1 MAALTLA
8 TEVYRDKILGG
19 WIGKSAGVTL
29 GQGVRGQLTP
39 AFLNFY
45 NPVPGQPVP
54 SVALDFQVAW
64 LAAAEQAGAATGSES
79 LRQAWLEKLD
89 YTQDEYGYAVLNMR
103 RGLPSPASGAHSN
116 WFRHSTGAV
125 MRADFWAMIAP
136 GNPQAAA
143 AYAYHDAVLD
153 HCEEGVWAAMFLA
166 AVGSAA
172 FFISDMLP
180 LLTIGLAMIPRT
192 CRSARAVKTALAAG
206 QRGASWLEAR
216 ENVQHEV
223 GDKNYSDVAQN
234 LGFLVIGLL
243 YGQAEFGGSLCA
255 TVNCGYDSE
264 ASGGALGGLLGILKG
279 ASGIP
284 SDWARP
290 IGDILIPGPGARD
303 VQGVLSLAALAD
315 RTVALGQQVAAVK
328 CPEIEISDAPAPA
341 PFGEPT
347 ISPPSA
353 PDSNANTEPTVVS
366 PLGFVEFSAPPPAD
380 AALPAEP
387 AAAPNN
393 AATDAPAVIERS
405 EGSDLAGKS
414 DQSGLPGSPVANEPP
429 IPSQQPAA
437 QFPAAF
443 GAAEKPSLWTDILP
457 PKPTVPSQP
466 AAYEPPT
473 SLVASPPGVFTP
485 QPVSEED
492 VPLVEPV
499 SVAAPVAPAAPS
511 GPLAPDP
518 MSAIA
523 WADSALVKPLLVTP
537 TNAFVGHA
545 GLFEIQLDTGDT
557 PAIGF
562 NQVKTLAVTV
572 FNRGADAFSGRISL
586 LSPPGWQVAAPAAF
600 GQRQYIAAHDGT
612 LRAEY
617 RLQPP
622 EGQARIEIANSIAVR
637 LTPDSGDAP
646 FEAHFVLMGAGCW
659 WTVGTFANFD
669 GEGFDRSYMPE
680 DRPGLSENYVA
691 RNLQSVR
698 WEKRTF
704 AETVLDL
711 EPLFKG
717 SAGVCYGQTILRSP
731 FNRDARLT
739 ASSNNGVKV
748 WMHGSLVMRRHQRTT
763 FRPTLNEENW
773 TADISLREGDNP
785 IMVKW
790 VRGIEPYQFSLT
802 VCDRQGRA
810 LPDVGNTWW

>member
-1 MAALTLA
+1 
-8 TEVYRDKILGG
+8 
-19 WIGKSAGVTL
+19 
-29 GQGVRGQLTP
+29 
-39 AFLNFY
+39 
-45 NPVPGQPVP
+45 
-54 SVALDFQVAW
+54 
-64 LAAAEQAGAATGSES
+64 
-79 LRQAWLEKLD
+79 
-89 YTQDEYGYAVLNMR
+89 
-103 RGLPSPASGAHSN
+103 
-116 WFRHSTGAV
+116 
-125 MRADFWAMIAP
+125 MRADFWAMISP

-166 AVGSAA
+166 AVGSGA

-243 YGQAEFGGSLCA
+243 YGQSEFGSSLCA
-255 TVNCGYDSE
+255 AVNCGYDSE

-284 SDWARP
+284 ADWARP
-290 IGDILIPGPGARD
+290 VGDVLIPGPGARD
-303 VQGVLSLAALAD
+303 VQGVFSLAALAD
-315 RTVALGQQVAAVK
+315 RTVAVGRQVAAIK
-328 CPEIEISDAPAPA
+328 CTEIEITDAPAPL
-341 PFGEPT
+341 PFAEPT
-347 ISPPSA
+347 IPPPSA
-353 PDSNANTEPTVVS
+353 PEPSAEPASATVS
-366 PLGFVEFSAPPPAD
+366 PLGFVEFSAPPPVD
-380 AALPAEP
+380 ASPATEP
-387 AAAPNN
+387 
-393 AATDAPAVIERS
+393 APAVEAGS
-405 EGSDLAGKS
+405 LLSDGSDKS
-414 DQSGLPGSPVANEPP
+414 DRLDALDKPVSIESP
-429 IPSQQPAA
+429 IPSPPPATPAA
-437 QFPAAF
+437 QFPSAF
-443 GAAEKPSLWTDILP
+443 GSTEKPSLWTDILP
-457 PKPTVPSQP
+457 PKPSIPSQP

-473 SLVASPPGVFTP
+473 SLVASPPAVFTP
-485 QPVSEED
+485 QPVSEEAA
-492 VPLVEPV
+492 PLVEPV
-499 SVAAPVAPAAPS
+499 STPPAAAAPPP

-537 TNAFVGHA
+537 TNAFVGPA
-545 GLFEIQLDTGDT
+545 GPFEIQLDTGDT

-562 NQVKTLAVTV
+562 NQVKTLAVAI
-572 FNRGADAFSGRISL
+572 FNLGGEAFSGRVSL

-622 EGQARIEIANSIAVR
+622 EGQARIEIANSIAIR

-646 FEAHFVLMGAGCW
+646 FEAQFVLMGAGCW

-704 AETVLDL
+704 AESVLDL

-763 FRPTLNEENW
+763 FRPTLNEEHW
-773 TADISLREGDNP
+773 SADISLREGDNP
-785 IMVKW
+785 VMVKW

-802 VCDRQGRA
+802 VSDRQGRA